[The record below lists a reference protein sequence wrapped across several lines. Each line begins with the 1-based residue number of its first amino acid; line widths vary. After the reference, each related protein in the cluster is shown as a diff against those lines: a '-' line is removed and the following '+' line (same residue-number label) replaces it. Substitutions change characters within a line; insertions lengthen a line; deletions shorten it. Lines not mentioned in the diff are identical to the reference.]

1 MLSSNLSDGEDW
13 IFERILTDE
22 DPGIV
27 DDAHSIIYDY
37 VGKVIV
43 KSQYKREYHDQ

>member
-1 MLSSNLSDGEDW
+1 M
-13 IFERILTDE
+13 DE

-37 VGKVIV
+37 AGVIV
-43 KSQYKREYHDQ
+43 IRAQHVIRKKLTKKEGEGGISLPLFILS